1 MPRKPAHP
9 TPRRRNRREATAR
22 VLAPVLALALA
33 TGCGRLDSGPGGG
46 RVATARVEGPVTA
59 GRPPFVAGTAF
70 DLASVGYEQ
79 SEWFLSGS
87 ARAFE
92 PVGAL
97 GSDGRWEVAPGA
109 TADYRTRILVHRPS
123 DPARF
128 DGTVVVEWLNVS
140 GGLDAAPDW
149 ISLHTEL
156 IRSGHAW
163 VGVSAQYVGVE
174 GGFSVLGS
182 GSTGLKKVDP
192 ERYGSLS
199 HPGDSFSYD
208 IFSQAGAALLRRDG
222 PDPMGGLRPARLV
235 AAGESQSAFR
245 MTTYV
250 NAIDPV
256 ARLFDGFFVHSRGG
270 GSAPIVQP
278 PVGDAE
284 MPASVRIRDDL
295 RVPVL
300 TFQTESD
307 LIGLGFLPD
316 RQPDGPMFRLWE
328 VAGTAHADIYTLFVG
343 FSDLG
348 DTPDAA
354 AVIVNAEPIPGIIR
368 CESPVNSGPAHFVLK
383 AAYAALDRW
392 VRSGE
397 APPAGPPIAVSGSP
411 AAIERDRFGNAK
423 GGIRT
428 PHLDVP
434 IATLSGEG
442 QTGGAF
448 CALFGTTTPF
458 DGATLRALHGS
469 ESAYA
474 AAVREAAARAVAE
487 GWILPADEPLF
498 GAAADRVRFPG

>member
-1 MPRKPAHP
+1 AK
-9 TPRRRNRREATAR
+9 
-22 VLAPVLALALA
+22 
-33 TGCGRLDSGPGGG
+33 
-46 RVATARVEGPVTA
+46 
-59 GRPPFVAGTAF
+59 
-70 DLASVGYEQ
+70 VGYEQ
-79 SEWFLSGS
+79 AEWFLSGT

-92 PVGAL
+92 PQGPL
-97 GSDGRWEVAPGA
+97 GSDGRWTIQTDAAINPGNSGA
-109 TADYRTRILVHRPS
+109 TADFRTRILVYRPT

-174 GGFSVLGS
+174 GGSSVLGS
-182 GSTGLKKVDP
+182 GSTSLKKVDP
-192 ERYGSLS
+192 VRYGSLV

-208 IFSQAGAALLRRDG
+208 IFSQAGASLLRRDG
-222 PDPMGGLRPARLV
+222 PDPLGGLRPERLI

-256 ARLFDGFFVHSRGG
+256 ARLYDGFFIHSRGG
-270 GSAPIVQP
+270 SSAPLLQP
-278 PVGDAE
+278 PVGDVA
-284 MPASVRIRDDL
+284 MPASVRVRDDL

-300 TFQTESD
+300 TFQTETD
-307 LIGLGFLPD
+307 LLGLRFLPD
-316 RQPDGPMFRLWE
+316 RQPDGPLFRLWE
-328 VAGTAHADIYTLFVG
+328 VAGTAHADVYTLYVG
-343 FSDLG
+343 FSDTG
-348 DTPDAA
+348 DSPEAA

-368 CESPVNSGPAHFVLK
+368 CQSPVNSGPAHFVLK
-383 AAYAALDRW
+383 AAFAALDRW
-392 VRSGE
+392 VRDGE
-397 APPAGPPIAVSGSP
+397 GPPSAPAISVSGSP
-411 AAIERDRFGNAK
+411 AAIDRDRFGNAK

-448 CALFGTTTPF
+448 CGLFGTTVPF
-458 DGATLRALHGS
+458 DGATLRELYGS
-469 ESAYA
+469 EAEYA
-474 AAVREAAARAVAE
+474 ARVRAAAARGVAE
-487 GWILPADEPLF
+487 GWILPADERLF
-498 GAAADRVRFPG
+498 GEAADLVRFPG

>member
-1 MPRKPAHP
+1 MHVDPSRPLP
-9 TPRRRNRREATAR
+9 LDRSPGRRRR
-22 VLAPVLALALA
+22 LGLLLALSCA
-33 TGCGRLDSGPGGG
+33 CGDVGSRPAGPS
-46 RVATARVEGPVTA
+46 VPTVRVEGPVTA

-70 DLASVGYEQ
+70 DLGSVGYRQ
-79 SEWFLSGS
+79 SEWFLTGT

-92 PVGAL
+92 PRGAL
-97 GSDGRWEVAPGA
+97 DPDGRWTVEPGA
-109 TADYRTRILVHRPS
+109 TADFRTRILVHRPI

-149 ISLHTEL
+149 IGLHTEL
-156 IRSGHAW
+156 IRAGHAW
-163 VGVSAQYVGVE
+163 VGVSAQSVGVE
-174 GGFSVLGS
+174 GGSSALGS

-192 ERYGSLS
+192 ERYGSLF

-208 IFSQAGAALLRRDG
+208 MFSQAGAALLRRDG
-222 PDPMGGLRPARLV
+222 PDPLEGLRPERLV

-250 NAIDPV
+250 NAIDPL

-270 GSAPIVQP
+270 GSAPIVQA
-278 PVGDAE
+278 PVGEAA
-284 MPASVRIRDDL
+284 MPSSVRIRDDL

-300 TFQTESD
+300 TFQTETD
-307 LIGLGFLPD
+307 LLGLRFLPD
-316 RQPDGPMFRLWE
+316 RQPDGPLFRLWE
-328 VAGTAHADIYTLFVG
+328 VAGTAHADVYTLFVG

-348 DTPDAA
+348 DSPDAA

-368 CESPVNSGPAHFVLK
+368 CQSPVNSGPAHFVLK
-383 AAYAALDRW
+383 AAFASLDRW
-392 VRSGE
+392 IRDGE
-397 APPAGPPIAVSGSP
+397 APPLAPRIATSGSP
-411 AAIERDRFGNAK
+411 PAIVRDRFGNAE

-442 QTGGAF
+442 QAGGAF
-448 CALFGTTTPF
+448 CALFGTTVPF
-458 DGATLRALHGS
+458 DGPTLRALYGS

-474 AAVREAAARAVAE
+474 AAVRASTARAVDE
-487 GWILPADEPLF
+487 GWILAADERLF
-498 GAAADRVRFPG
+498 GEAADLVRFPG